1 MYLLKIDIST
11 EALKSKRMMSITQFA
26 LRKITD
32 ARRPSHVLYL
42 EDLWKD
48 KPCAIFFLR
57 RLGCPICR
65 SYIQMVERYREE
77 YEKKG
82 CRLVCISFEAFGEGS
97 DSDRSFTKYAFWNGP
112 IYTIDKTV
120 YQELFGRKG
129 LLDNFFGLLDIDKE
143 AYERSKETPG
153 NYKGDGFQLGGQFV
167 VSQTGKVILEHRQK
181 LFGDDAKLIDIFNA
195 LESCVSSS
203 KTS

>member
-1 MYLLKIDIST
+1 MIP
-11 EALKSKRMMSITQFA
+11 ITQFSM
-26 LRKITD
+26 RKIVD
-32 ARRPSHVLYL
+32 ARRPSHILYL
-42 EDLWKD
+42 EDLWND
-48 KPCAIFFLR
+48 KPCALFFLR

-97 DSDRSFTKYAFWNGP
+97 DFDRSFSKYAFWNGP
-112 IYTIDKTV
+112 IYTIDKIV

-153 NYKGDGFQLGGQFV
+153 NYSGDGFQLGGQFV
-167 VSQTGKVILEHRQK
+167 VSPRGKVVLEHRQK

-195 LESCVSSS
+195 LESCLSS
-203 KTS
+203 